1 MTQVEQRLTSP
12 ESVGMSA
19 RRLEHIGPALQKY
32 VDSRGYP
39 GFTTLVSRRGQL
51 VHAGRIGWQDRE
63 ADVPLAED
71 TIYRLYSMTKPV
83 IATALMTLFEEGAF
97 QLVDPVAK
105 WIPAFGATKI
115 AGPGGMLEDQ
125 SLLRPMQIRDVLSH
139 TSGLTYDFL
148 EDFPVAEQY
157 REKRIG
163 NDATRTLEQFVD
175 EVATIPLAFPPGTQ
189 WHYSVGIDVAAR
201 LIEVISGQVLG
212 EFLSERLFGPLGM
225 TDTGFGVP
233 ESERGRLAAMYGLPD
248 IVGKDMTFSKLAM
261 AFATG
266 DLGRRDVDATYPS
279 DTPEVFQRG
288 GHGLFGTASDYLRF
302 ANMLLTGTT
311 EDGTRILGRK
321 TLSLMH
327 TNHLPVTALPYVLA
341 GVAAPGYGFGLGSRV
356 AMDIGQSA
364 LAGSPGEFG
373 WAGAAKTYF
382 WVDPAEEVVGVI
394 MTQHMVGFDLPEADF
409 RAVVYASIE
418 D

>member
-1 MTQVEQRLTSP
+1 MTQVESRLSSP

-19 RRLEHIGPALQKY
+19 NRLERIAPALQKY
-32 VDSRGYP
+32 VDERGYP
-39 GFTTLVSRRGQL
+39 GFATLVSRRGQL
-51 VHAGRIGWQDRE
+51 IHAGRVGWQDRE
-63 ADVPLAED
+63 AEVPLAED
-71 TIYRLYSMTKPV
+71 TIYRLYSMTKP
-83 IATALMTLFEEGAF
+83 IICTALMTLFEEGKF

-115 AGPGGMLEDQ
+115 AGPGGTLEDQ
-125 SLLRPMQIRDVLSH
+125 SPLRPMQIRDVMTH

-157 REKRIG
+157 RQHRIG
-163 NDATRTLEQFVD
+163 NDPTRTLEQFVD
-175 EVATIPLAFPPGTQ
+175 ELATLPLAFVPGTQ

-201 LIEVISGQVLG
+201 LIEVISGQKLG
-212 EFLSERLFGPLGM
+212 EFLQERLFGPLGM
-225 TDTGFGVP
+225 TDTAFGVP
-233 ESERGRLAAMYGLPD
+233 ESARDRLAAMYGLPD

-266 DLGRRDVDATYPS
+266 DLDRREVESTYPS
-279 DTPEVFQRG
+279 DTPDVFQRG

-302 ANMLLTGTT
+302 ANMLLTGKA

-321 TLSLMH
+321 TLELMH
-327 TNHLPVTALPYVLA
+327 TNHLAPALRPYVL
-341 GVAAPGYGFGLGSRV
+341 GGIPAPGYGFGLGSRV
-356 AMDIGQSA
+356 AMDIGQTA

-373 WAGAAKTYF
+373 WSGAAKTYY
-382 WVDPAEEVVGVI
+382 WVDPIEEIVGVL

-409 RAVVYASIE
+409 RAVVYQSIE

>member
-1 MTQVEQRLTSP
+1 MTQVASRLTSP

-19 RRLEHIGPALQKY
+19 SRLERVGPALQKY
-32 VDSRGYP
+32 VDSCGYP

-63 ADVPLAED
+63 AEVPLAED
-71 TIYRLYSMTKPV
+71 TIYRLYSMTKP
-83 IATALMTLFEEGAF
+83 IICTALMTLFEEGRF

-115 AGPGGMLEDQ
+115 TGPDGTLEDQ
-125 SLLRPMQIRDVLSH
+125 SPLRPMQVRDVMSH

-157 REKRIG
+157 RAKRIG
-163 NDATRTLEQFVD
+163 NDPTRTLEQFVD
-175 EVATIPLAFPPGTQ
+175 ELAELALAFTPGTR
-189 WHYSVGIDVAAR
+189 WHYSVGTDVTAR
-201 LIEVISGQVLG
+201 LIEVISGQKLG
-212 EFLSERLFGPLGM
+212 DFLQERLFGPLGM
-225 TDTGFGVP
+225 TDTAFGVP
-233 ESERGRLAAMYGLPD
+233 ESARGRLATMYGLPD
-248 IVGKDMTFSKLAM
+248 IVGKDMTFSQLAG
-261 AFATG
+261 AYLAG
-266 DLGRRDVDATYPS
+266 DVGRREVESTYPS
-279 DTPEVFQRG
+279 DAPYVFQRG
-288 GHGLFGTASDYLRF
+288 GHGLFGTGSDYLAF
-302 ANMLLTGTT
+302 ANMLLTGRA

-321 TLSLMH
+321 TLELMH
-327 TNHLPVTALPYVLA
+327 TNHLAPALLPYTLG

-373 WAGAAKTYF
+373 WSGAAKTFY
-382 WVDPAEEVVGVI
+382 WVDPVEQVVGVL

-409 RAVVYASIE
+409 RAVVYQAIE

>member
-1 MTQVEQRLTSP
+1 MAQVEARLASA

-19 RRLEHIGPALQKY
+19 EGLERIGPALQKY
-32 VDSRGYP
+32 VDERGYP

-71 TIYRLYSMTKPV
+71 TIYRLYSMTKP
-83 IATALMTLFEEGAF
+83 IICTALMTLLEEGRV

-115 AGPGGMLEDQ
+115 AGPGGTLEDQ
-125 SLLRPMQIRDVLSH
+125 SPLRPMQVRDVMSH

-157 REKRIG
+157 RAKRLM
-163 NDATRTLEQFVD
+163 NDPTRTLEQLVD
-175 EVATIPLAFPPGTQ
+175 ELATIPLAFAPGTM
-189 WHYSVGIDVAAR
+189 WHYSLGTDVTAR
-201 LIEVISGQVLG
+201 LVEVVSGQRLGDVLQ
-212 EFLSERLFGPLGM
+212 ERLFGPLGM
-225 TDTGFGVP
+225 TDTAFGVP
-233 ESERGRLAAMYGLPD
+233 ESARDRISAMYGLPD
-248 IVGKDMTFSKLAM
+248 LIGENATFSGLAA
-261 AFATG
+261 AFAAG
-266 DLGRRDVDATYPS
+266 DLGRRDVEPTYPS
-279 DTPEVFQRG
+279 GAADVFQRG
-288 GHGLFGTASDYLRF
+288 GLGLFGTGSDYLRF
-302 ANMLLTGTT
+302 ASMLLTGRA

-321 TLSLMH
+321 TLELMH
-327 TNHLPVTALPYVLA
+327 TNHLAPAMLPYSIA
-341 GVAAPGYGFGLGSRV
+341 GVPAGGYGFGLGSRV

-373 WAGAAKTYF
+373 WAGAAKTYY
-382 WVDPAEEVVGVI
+382 WVDPVEELVGVI
-394 MTQHMVGFDLPEADF
+394 LTQHMVGFDLPEADF
-409 RAVVYASIE
+409 RSIVYASIE